1 MPIMVIR
8 RGNPLYVQ
16 EPSMTQ
22 QPRYQNPF
30 FQASTLPYQAPPFNL
45 ISEEDYNPAIEEGI
59 RAYLA
64 EVDAIANQVAPPT
77 FENTYAALE
86 QSGLLLKRV
95 MSIFGAMSSANTSD
109 TLRGIDEHQSPKLA
123 AMNDAIKLNSA
134 LFNRLQT
141 VYEGRNELSLSA
153 ESRRLIDITY
163 QNFLLSGAQLS
174 PADKQQLSLLNQE
187 AATLSTRFTHL
198 LLDAAGQGALAITD
212 PAMLEGLTAAELAA
226 ARRAA
231 DEHGLQNQWLL
242 VLQNTTQQPLLQ
254 SLSRRDTREALFK
267 ASISRA
273 EKGDEHDTRRII
285 LRLAQIR
292 AAQARLLGFA
302 DYASWALQDQ
312 MAKTPAAALDF
323 MRKIVPAAT
332 ARARREA
339 ADIQALIDGQ
349 GDGFELA
356 AWDWQF
362 YADWVRKNKY
372 DLNDAEI
379 KPYFPL
385 NQVLEQGVFHAASL
399 LYGISF
405 TPRADIPVYHPD
417 VKVYEILDQDGSAL
431 ALFYTDYFQR
441 DNKGGGAWMGNFAD
455 QSTRLGTR
463 PVIYNVANFSKPA
476 DGEPALLSWDDVVT
490 LFHEFGH
497 TLHGL
502 FADQEFPSLSG
513 TATPRDFVEFPSQF
527 NEHWADEPSIFA
539 HYARH
544 YQTGESMPDVLMKK
558 IEKAS
563 RFNKGYDMTEL
574 LAAAL
579 LDMHWHTLEE
589 TRPDMDVAAFEA
601 ASLDRD
607 NVNLPYVPPRYRSS
621 YFQHI
626 WGGGYA
632 AGYYAYL
639 WTQMLADD
647 AFDAFKERGGLT
659 EENGRDFR
667 HRILSR
673 GNSQDL
679 EQLYVNWRGK
689 IPAIEPMLNYRG
701 LKDD

>member
-1 MPIMVIR
+1 MA
-8 RGNPLYVQ
+8 
-16 EPSMTQ
+16 Q
-22 QPRYQNPF
+22 QPWDKNPF

-45 ISEEDYNPAIEEGI
+45 IAEDDYYPAIEEGI
-59 RAYLA
+59 RSCLA
-64 EVDAIANQVAPPT
+64 EIDLIANQDAPPT

-95 MSIFGAMSSANTSD
+95 LSVFRAMTSANSSD
-109 TLRGIDEHQSPKLA
+109 KLREIDRHQSPKLA
-123 AMNDAIKLNSA
+123 AMNDAIKFNGA
-134 LFNRLQT
+134 LFSRLKAIYDRRT
-141 VYEGRNELSLSA
+141 TLSLCA
-153 ESRRLIDITY
+153 EAERLIEITY
-163 QNFLLSGAQLS
+163 QQFLLAGAQLS
-174 PADKQQLSLLNQE
+174 AEDKRQLSLLNQE

-198 LLDAAGQGALAITD
+198 LLNAAGQSALAVTD
-212 PAMLEGLTAAELAA
+212 PARLEGLTAAELAA

-231 DEHGLQNQWLL
+231 DEHRLQNQWLL
-242 VLQNTTQQPLLQ
+242 MLQNTTQQPLLQ
-254 SLSRRDTREALFK
+254 SLSDRDTREALFK
-267 ASISRA
+267 ASIGRA
-273 EKGDEHDTRRII
+273 EKGDANDTRHII
-285 LRLAQIR
+285 VRLAEVR

-312 MAKTPAAALDF
+312 MAKTPAAALEF
-323 MRKIVPAAT
+323 MRNIAPAAT
-332 ARARREA
+332 GRARREA
-339 ADIQALIDGQ
+339 ADIQVLINEQHG
-349 GDGFELA
+349 GFTLT

-362 YADWVRKNKY
+362 YADRVRKNKY
-372 DLNDAEI
+372 DLNDADI
-379 KPYFPL
+379 KPYFAL
-385 NQVLEQGVFHAASL
+385 EQVLEKGVFHAARL
-399 LYGISF
+399 LYGVSF
-405 TPRADIPVYHPD
+405 MPRTDIPVYHPD
-417 VKVYEILDQDGSAL
+417 VRVYEAFDQDGTPL

-476 DGEPALLSWDDVVT
+476 AGEPALLSWVDVVT

-527 NEHWADEPSIFA
+527 NEHWAAEPHIFA

-544 YQTGESMPDVLMKK
+544 YLTGEPMPAALVEK
-558 IEKAS
+558 IKKAS
-563 RFNKGYDMTEL
+563 RFNKGYEMTEL

-579 LDMHWHTLEE
+579 LDMRWHTLEAL
-589 TRPDMDVAAFEA
+589 PPGQDVAAFEA
-601 ASLDRD
+601 AALAQDK
-607 NVNLPYVPPRYRSS
+607 VNLPFVPPRYRSS

-626 WGGGYA
+626 WGSGYA

-647 AFDAFKERGGLT
+647 AFEAFRERGGLT
-659 EENGRDFR
+659 AENGRDFR
-667 HRILSR
+667 DNILSR

-679 EQLYVNWRGK
+679 EKLYLSWRGK
-689 IPAIEPMLNYRG
+689 RPSLEPMLVNRG
-701 LKDD
+701 LKHGF

>member
-1 MPIMVIR
+1 
-8 RGNPLYVQ
+8 
-16 EPSMTQ
+16 MTQ

-95 MSIFGAMSSANTSD
+95 MSIFGAMASANTSD

-134 LFNRLQT
+134 LFNRLQK

-153 ESRRLIDITY
+153 ESRRLVDITY

-292 AAQARLLGFA
+292 AEQARLLGFA

-332 ARARREA
+332 ARASREA
-339 ADIQALIDGQ
+339 ADIQASIDGQ

-362 YADWVRKNKY
+362 YADRVRKNKY

-417 VKVYEILDQDGSAL
+417 VKVYEILDQDGSPL

-463 PVIYNVANFSKPA
+463 PVIYNVANLSKPA

-544 YQTGESMPDVLMKK
+544 YQTGESMPDVLVKK

-589 TRPDMDVAAFEA
+589 TRPDMDVASFEA